1 MPDYRQVEYMAY
13 PRLSALAEGVW
24 TPAERKDY
32 QEFLSRLAVHLERL
46 DALDVNY
53 RNPF

>member
-1 MPDYRQVEYMAY
+1 MAF
-13 PRLSALAEGVW
+13 PRLSALAEVVW

-32 QEFLSRLAVHLERL
+32 EEFLSRLAEHLRRL

-53 RNPF
+53 RVPFGD